1 MSRSLQLTSGPHLS
15 LMLSFL
21 HCLDF
26 YHPELSA
33 QQILV
38 PNFWKVFKYLNE
50 PQTEVATSTV
60 QCVTVQSNKGELR
73 FCSQNH
79 LFFLWGQRAILRSLT
94 YIIYCI
100 MKDDLSFQS
109 AICEPALLFCL

>member
-60 QCVTVQSNKGELR
+60 QCELQYSR
-73 FCSQNH
+73 TKENYGFVLRTICSFC
-79 LFFLWGQRAILRSLT
+79 GDRGP
-94 YIIYCI
+94 Y
-100 MKDDLSFQS
+100 
-109 AICEPALLFCL
+109 